1 MEIEVVK
8 CECCGLKEECTE
20 EYINK
25 VKAKFEGKWLCGLC
39 SEADSMEE
47 DKDRALACSCSF
59 ICLCAEEGAEHDE
72 EVELVELP
80 DVSGGGE
87 IDEADDG
94 GDDDGPEHEVR
105 GVVEERHE
113 EEERDHHRRLAKVGW
128 RVSFPASESLNLKT
142 LYVFPS

>member
-1 MEIEVVK
+1 MIFTQTYK
-8 CECCGLKEECTE
+8 RKL
-20 EYINK
+20 
-25 VKAKFEGKWLCGLC
+25 
-39 SEADSMEE
+39 DSMEE
-47 DKDRALACSCSF
+47 DKDRLVETDRLERGLLLDRAPDSGQFNNDDDEELPPLYIASASACSCSF

-72 EVELVELP
+72 EVKLVELP

-113 EEERDHHRRLAKVGW
+113 EEERDHHHSHLVR
-128 RVSFPASESLNLKT
+128 S
-142 LYVFPS
+142 